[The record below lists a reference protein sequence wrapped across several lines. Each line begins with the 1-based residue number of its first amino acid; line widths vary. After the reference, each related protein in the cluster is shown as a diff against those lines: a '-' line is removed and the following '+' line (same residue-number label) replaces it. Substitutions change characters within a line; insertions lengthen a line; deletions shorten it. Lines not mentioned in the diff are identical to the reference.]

1 MEENEIKECIVKIKT
16 QNGNGTGF
24 FIDTNKILT
33 CFHVIKDMLDTDIK
47 VVFNDEEYSVEI
59 LDTKEEFEIDLAI
72 LKVKTHNKKIV
83 KIYDVID
90 NNHEIKSYGFA
101 NSKYHF
107 SAAPEDFD
115 RGLVPVTLV
124 YEGNDDHFM
133 KFKDGQVEE
142 GYSGSPIINLTTKSV
157 CGVLNISRNTDN
169 SLGGY
174 GIPIDKLKL
183 LDLDECGNKKVVDM
197 IDIEIAVKKSDTLE
211 QKGNLIESL
220 VSRIF
225 RSENYQMKTR
235 LANNGIEIDLLY
247 ESVEKNKIYVEF
259 KNYKQD
265 TVKIEV
271 IKNIMGTRTIEGY
284 EKVCLISTSELDDDT
299 NELVN
304 KLKNEQKRD
313 DLLVYS
319 SSKLIE
325 ILESTKTIINYD
337 DFEKPLNKNKNFIKN
352 YTRGKT
358 FLIVSEYG
366 YFYVSI
372 IKENDEEIGIVL
384 YNAEDGKLIED
395 TAILS
400 KVLSLETSFKDS
412 DFYFIENFKDE
423 TESNRTKTLLDVNK
437 LEFSSK
443 YLRKLQ
449 DIGIKFNHPHK
460 ENLILDDVFVYQDLD
475 IVKDS
480 SEKKEIFSKISA
492 KELEDKDKIH
502 YTIIYGSHAAGKS
515 TLANKLQLRYIEEK
529 YIPITL
535 KGIDIKSNSFYSNQI
550 EKFILKSFKQQYKNV
565 KSKISKLDQLDKD
578 KIILIIDDFQNA
590 KLNTEYKSEFMNNL
604 VSLKYKS
611 IMIFADDTLQLE
623 ATTESKLAESLLD
636 FTHYKILEMGH
647 KVRERMIKKWVSLGI
662 EREIE
667 NKTLIFKTREKA
679 KLINRTVG
687 WNLVP
692 THPFYILA
700 LLQAMESNESILNE
714 SSSYGHY
721 YKFLIMQYLNSD
733 YVMNNKDITTINS
746 YISTFAFECLSKNK
760 YKYSESEFLEFYSNY
775 CFVEKKFT
783 PSFDIIDKLVKSTII
798 SKEDGLYRFSQDYL
812 YYYFVAQYFSD
823 NINKKDVR
831 DIIDKMSER
840 LYNVEFS
847 NIIMFLIHHSPQDF
861 ILEKLLSEADKIFN
875 EESEFSFSPFEL
887 VNINKSLNKDR
898 LSLEKRSLE
907 ETREKELEEEEQNGH
922 KLTTIVENPDYDEF
936 DYNEEIKELDRFQKI
951 NLASKMI
958 EILGE
963 IVKNYSGLDGNIKTN
978 LINGIYK
985 LGLRSN
991 KSIISFIEDNH
1002 TLILEVVE
1010 KIIEKKNYV
1019 TEEKKKKVAG
1029 EIVFN
1034 AALSH
1039 SIGTLKKISKAIASE
1054 DLTRLNKEI
1063 FESKN
1068 ENIAIELIRQAIGL
1082 DFSNGLNI
1090 KEVKS
1095 MHQRLEDENN
1105 TLSNSVLKRLVLE
1118 HLYMFDKQIAIKQK
1132 ACIAVGIESD
1142 NAKQKMIEY
1151 SKK

>member
-1 MEENEIKECIVKIKT
+1 LEENDIKECIVKVKT
-16 QNGNGTGF
+16 KDSHGTGF
-24 FIDTNKILT
+24 FIDTNKVLT

-47 VVFNDEEYSVEI
+47 VIFNGKEYSVET

-72 LKVKTHNKKIV
+72 LKVETDNKKTV
-83 KIYDVID
+83 KMYDVID
-90 NNHEIKSYGFA
+90 NKHEIKSYGFA

-107 SAAPEDFD
+107 SAAPENFD
-115 RGLVPVTLV
+115 RGLVPVTLE

-133 KFKDGQVEE
+133 KFKDGQIEE

-157 CGVLNISRNTDN
+157 CGVLNASRNTDN

-183 LDLDECGNKKVVDM
+183 LDLDKCDTKKVVNM
-197 IDIEIAVKKSDTLE
+197 IDIEIAIKKSDTIE
-211 QKGNLIESL
+211 KKGDLIESL
-220 VSRIF
+220 VTSLLEL
-225 RSENYQMKTR
+225 ENYPIKTR
-235 LANNGIEIDLLY
+235 LENNGIEIDLLY
-247 ESVEKNKIYVEF
+247 ESADKNNIYVEF
-259 KNYKQD
+259 KNYQQD
-265 TVKIEV
+265 TVKIEA
-271 IKNIMGTRTIEGY
+271 IKNIMGTQSIEGY
-284 EKVCLISTSELDDDT
+284 GKVYLISTTKLDENT

-313 DLLVYS
+313 DILVYTS
-319 SSKLIE
+319 SSLIE
-325 ILESTKTIINYD
+325 ILESTKTIVNYD
-337 DFEKPLNKNKNFIKN
+337 SFEKPLDKNRNFIKN

-358 FLIVSEYG
+358 LFIVSEYG

-372 IKENDEEIGIVL
+372 IKEDDEEIGIVL

-400 KVLSLETSFKDS
+400 QILSLETSFKDS
-412 DFYFIENFKDE
+412 DFYFIENFKE
-423 TESNRTKTLLDVNK
+423 KIKSNRKTTYLDVNK

-449 DIGIKFNHPHK
+449 DIGIKFNHPYK
-460 ENLILDDVFVYQDLD
+460 ENLTLEDVFVYQDLD
-475 IVKDS
+475 ILKDA
-480 SEKKEIFSKISA
+480 SENNKIFSEISA
-492 KELEDKDKIH
+492 KELEDIDKIH
-502 YTIIYGSHAAGKS
+502 YTMIYGSHASGKS
-515 TLANKLQLRYIEEK
+515 TLSNRLQLKYIEEK
-529 YIPITL
+529 YIPIAL
-535 KGIDIKSNSFYSNQI
+535 KGIDIKSNSFYPNQI

-590 KLNTEYKSEFMNNL
+590 KLNTEYKSEFMSNL
-604 VSLKYKS
+604 VNLKYKS
-611 IMIFADDTLQLE
+611 IIVFADDTLQLE
-623 ATTESKLAESLLD
+623 ATTESKLAESLLE

-647 KVRERMIKKWVSLGI
+647 KVRDRMIKKWVSLGI
-662 EREIE
+662 DREIE

-687 WNLVP
+687 YNLVP
-692 THPFYILA
+692 TYPFYILA

-721 YKFLIMQYLNSD
+721 YRFLIMQYLNSD

-760 YKYSESEFLEFYSNY
+760 YRYSESEFLEFYSNY

-783 PSFDIIDKLVKSTII
+783 PSFDIIDKLLKSTII

-861 ILEKLLSEADKIFN
+861 ILEKLLSEAEKIFN
-875 EESEFSFSPFEL
+875 EESEFSFSPSEL

-907 ETREKELEEEEQNGH
+907 ETREKELEEEEHNGH
-922 KLTTIVENPDYDEF
+922 QLATIVENSDYDEI

-963 IVKNYSGLDGNIKTN
+963 IVKNYSGLDGGIKTN

-1002 TLILEVVE
+1002 TLILQVVE
-1010 KIIEKKNYV
+1010 KIIEKKNYA

-1039 SIGTLKKISKAIASE
+1039 SIGTLKRISKAIASE
-1054 DLTRLNKEI
+1054 DLTIVNNEI

-1068 ENIAIELIRQAIGL
+1068 GNVAIELIRQAIGL

-1090 KEVKS
+1090 KEVKLI
-1095 MHQRLEDENN
+1095 HQKLEKENN
-1105 TLSNSVLKRLVLE
+1105 TLSDSVLKRLVLE
-1118 HLYMFDKQIAIKQK
+1118 HLYMFDKKVAIKQS
-1132 ACIAVGIESD
+1132 ACSAVGIESD
-1142 NAKQKMIEY
+1142 KSKQKMIEY